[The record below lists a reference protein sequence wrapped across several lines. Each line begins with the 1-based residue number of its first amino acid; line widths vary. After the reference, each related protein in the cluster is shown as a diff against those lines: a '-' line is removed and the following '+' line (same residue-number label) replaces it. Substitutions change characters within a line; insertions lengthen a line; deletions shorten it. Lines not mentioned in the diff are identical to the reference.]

1 MVSIFT
7 SILKDALGFL
17 VKKSRGYVAD
27 KLKDGDVVD
36 QKLFSWIVNEIQN
49 INLKLDAGAKSDL
62 GASLLTLKE
71 GFILLNTVLV
81 KDQSGEDRTETSDE
95 GSEAEGGL
103 QSDSRTSAA
112 YLSCITSFLT
122 GKMKNLQISN
132 LVDAK
137 KEALFEANKRFS
149 EARVHATKAFSN
161 KALTL
166 VDRVLAMNVRLIATI
181 LEKVE
186 NPLIVLPVCRSC
198 LEELHLMPE
207 VEKNFLVEVTGGVKA
222 KIGKEERRQIISTV
236 CQINRL
242 VYDVTKM
249 VGDGKG
255 LLLWPYIK
263 VNDKKI
269 DPLRDSR
276 VARTLRK
283 QNMDHCC
290 LTRSFGLQEDEE
302 QRSLKSATGI
312 ATNSL
317 GHIFMIDEV
326 DGSIKVFDTTGRFLS
341 AFSVPPS
348 VPPVENIFRSYSE
361 LKSIDTDRNDNIYV
375 LQVTT
380 IPGEKR
386 CNFINEIFVFKK
398 PESDS
403 SQSIFASGKSVE
415 KAEIFRVMHDQKLLL
430 LGRETDLFNSPSE
443 VLMELE
449 YLVYKCEVFNE
460 SGAYRAKKG
469 KSLIGGRNR
478 VDMIITSDNDAVI
491 LDSGVVYM
499 IKDCKSKSRLKKK
512 KMFEVDNARAIAY
525 YHISE
530 QIIIVS
536 NSVKPEIP
544 SLVSIYNKDGT
555 FDRSIHFEVGE
566 NYGIKGVSVTRDGV
580 ICISA
585 NSVDPPKG
593 KVIVL

>member
-1 MVSIFT
+1 MVSIGT

-17 VKKSRGYVAD
+17 VKKGRGYVAD

-36 QKLFSWIVNEIQN
+36 QKLCSWIVNEIEG
-49 INLKLDAGAKSDL
+49 INLKLDAGAKRDL
-62 GASLLTLKE
+62 GGSLSILKE
-71 GFILLNTVLV
+71 GLILLNTVLV
-81 KDQSGEDRTETSDE
+81 KDQSCEDSTETSDE
-95 GSEAEGGL
+95 GGEAEGSL
-103 QSDSRTSAA
+103 QSDPHTSAA
-112 YLSCITSFLT
+112 KLSCITSVLT

-132 LVDAK
+132 LVDSK

-166 VDRVLAMNVRLIATI
+166 VDRLLAMNVRLIATI

-317 GHIFMIDEV
+317 GQFLVIDKV
-326 DGSIKVFDTTGRFLS
+326 DGFIKVFDTTGRFLS
-341 AFSVPPS
+341 SFSVPPQEH
-348 VPPVENIFRSYSE
+348 VVCKPK

-375 LQVTT
+375 LQVTW
-380 IPGEKR
+380 ISDDAL
-386 CNFINEIFVFKK
+386 FINQIFVFDKN
-398 PESDS
+398 
-403 SQSIFASGKSVE
+403 
-415 KAEIFRVMHDQKLLL
+415 AEIQHKFDCGHKTFEADIVRVIHDHSLIV
-430 LGRETDLFNSPSE
+430 LGQEMDLDHSE
-443 VLMELE
+443 GFEE
-449 YLVYKCEVFNE
+449 EEVYMIYTSKMRDR
-460 SGAYRAKKG
+460 SGAYRDTVG
-469 KSLIGGRNR
+469 NRSSIR
-478 VDMIITSDNDAVI
+478 VDNLVDVMINSDNHAMILGSCFVYVNKHRIPKLHDGIYATYRLFRLSPTIDACAI
-491 LDSGVVYM
+491 VYH
-499 IKDCKSKSRLKKK
+499 
-512 KMFEVDNARAIAY
+512 
-525 YHISE
+525 HISE

-536 NSVKPEIP
+536 HPWLPGIP
-544 SLVSIYNKDGT
+544 SLVLIYSKDGT
-555 FDRSIHFEVGE
+555 FDRSIHFEVE
-566 NYGIKGVSVTRDGV
+566 KNYQIKGVSVTRDGL

-585 NSVDPPKG
+585 DSKDPPIG

>member
-1 MVSIFT
+1 MVSIGT

-17 VKKSRGYVAD
+17 VKKGRGYVAD

-36 QKLFSWIVNEIQN
+36 QKLCSWIVNEIEG
-49 INLKLDAGAKSDL
+49 INLKLDAGAKRDL
-62 GASLLTLKE
+62 GASLSILKE
-71 GFILLNTVLV
+71 GLILLNTVLV
-81 KDQSGEDRTETSDE
+81 KDQSCEDSTETSDE
-95 GSEAEGGL
+95 GGEAEGSL
-103 QSDSRTSAA
+103 QSDPHTSAA
-112 YLSCITSFLT
+112 KLSCITSVLT

-132 LVDAK
+132 LVDSK

-166 VDRVLAMNVRLIATI
+166 VDRLLAMNVRLIATI

-207 VEKNFLVEVTGGVKA
+207 VEKNFLVEVTGGVRA
-222 KIGKEERRQIISTV
+222 KIGKEARRQIISAV
-236 CQINRL
+236 CQMDRL

-249 VGDGKG
+249 VSDGKG

-263 VNDKKI
+263 VDDEKI

-290 LTRSFGLQEDEE
+290 LTWSFGQQEDEE

-317 GHIFMIDEV
+317 GQFLVIDKV
-326 DGSIKVFDTTGRFLS
+326 DGFIKVFDTTGRFLS
-341 AFSVPPS
+341 SFSVPPQEH
-348 VPPVENIFRSYSE
+348 VVCKPK

-375 LQVTT
+375 LQVTW
-380 IPGEKR
+380 ISDDAL
-386 CNFINEIFVFKK
+386 FINQIFVFDKN
-398 PESDS
+398 
-403 SQSIFASGKSVE
+403 
-415 KAEIFRVMHDQKLLL
+415 AEIQHKFECGHKTFEADIVRVIHDHSLIV
-430 LGRETDLFNSPSE
+430 LGQEMDLDHSE
-443 VLMELE
+443 GFEE
-449 YLVYKCEVFNE
+449 EEVYMIYTSKMRDR
-460 SGAYRAKKG
+460 SGAYRDTVG
-469 KSLIGGRNR
+469 NRSSIR
-478 VDMIITSDNDAVI
+478 VDNLVDVMINSDNHAMILGSCFVYVNKHRIPKLHDGIYATYRLFRLSPTIDACAI
-491 LDSGVVYM
+491 VYH
-499 IKDCKSKSRLKKK
+499 
-512 KMFEVDNARAIAY
+512 
-525 YHISE
+525 HISE

-536 NSVKPEIP
+536 HPWLPGIP
-544 SLVSIYNKDGT
+544 SLVLIYSKDGT
-555 FDRSIHFEVGE
+555 FDRSIHFEVE
-566 NYGIKGVSVTRDGV
+566 KNYQIKGVSVTRDGL

-585 NSVDPPKG
+585 DSKDPPIG

>member
-1 MVSIFT
+1 M
-7 SILKDALGFL
+7 
-17 VKKSRGYVAD
+17 AD

-62 GASLLTLKE
+62 GASLFTLKE

-103 QSDSRTSAA
+103 QSDSHTLAA

-137 KEALFEANKRFS
+137 KEALFEAKKRFR

-166 VDRVLAMNVRLIATI
+166 VDRVLAMNVRLIAAI

-222 KIGKEERRQIISTV
+222 KISKEERRQIISTV

-290 LTRSFGLQEDEE
+290 LTRSFGQQEDEE

-317 GHIFMIDEV
+317 GHIFMIDKV

-348 VPPVENIFRSYSE
+348 VPPVENIFGNSE

-386 CNFINEIFVFKK
+386 SNFINEIFVFKK

-430 LGRETDLFNSPSE
+430 LVQETDLYNSPSE
-443 VLMELE
+443 VWMPLE

-460 SGAYRAKKG
+460 SGAYRAEKG

-512 KMFEVDNARAIAY
+512 EMFEVDNARAIAY

-536 NSVKPEIP
+536 DSVKPEIP

-555 FDRSIHFEVGE
+555 FDRSIHFKVEK
-566 NYGIKGVSVTRDGV
+566 NYWIGGVSVTRDGV

-585 NSVDPPKG
+585 NSEHPPQG

>member
-1 MVSIFT
+1 M
-7 SILKDALGFL
+7 
-17 VKKSRGYVAD
+17 AD

-62 GASLLTLKE
+62 GASLFTLKE

-103 QSDSRTSAA
+103 QSDSHTLAA

-137 KEALFEANKRFS
+137 KEALFEAKKRFR

-222 KIGKEERRQIISTV
+222 KISKEERRQIISTV

-263 VNDKKI
+263 VNDEKI

-276 VARTLRK
+276 VARSLRK

-317 GHIFMIDEV
+317 GHIFMIDKV

-348 VPPVENIFRSYSE
+348 FPPVENIFGNSE

-386 CNFINEIFVFKK
+386 SNFINEIFVFKK

-430 LGRETDLFNSPSE
+430 LVQEIDLYNSPSE
-443 VLMELE
+443 VWMQLE

-512 KMFEVDNARAIAY
+512 EMFEVDNARAIAY

-530 QIIIVS
+530 KIIIVS

>member
-1 MVSIFT
+1 MVSIGT

-17 VKKSRGYVAD
+17 VKKGRGYVAD

-36 QKLFSWIVNEIQN
+36 QKLCSWIVNEIEG
-49 INLKLDAGAKSDL
+49 INLKLDAGAKRDL
-62 GASLLTLKE
+62 GASLSTLKE
-71 GFILLNTVLV
+71 GLILLNTVLV
-81 KDQSGEDRTETSDE
+81 KDQSCEDSTETSDE
-95 GSEAEGGL
+95 GGEAEGSL
-103 QSDSRTSAA
+103 QSDPHTSAA
-112 YLSCITSFLT
+112 KLSCITSVLT

-132 LVDAK
+132 LVDSK

-166 VDRVLAMNVRLIATI
+166 VDRLLAMNVRLIATI

-207 VEKNFLVEVTGGVKA
+207 VEKNFLVEVTGGVRA
-222 KIGKEERRQIISTV
+222 KIGKEARRQIISAV
-236 CQINRL
+236 CQMDRL

-249 VGDGKG
+249 VSDGKG

-263 VNDKKI
+263 VDDEKI

-290 LTRSFGLQEDEE
+290 LTRSFGQQEDEE

-317 GHIFMIDEV
+317 GQFLVIDEV
-326 DGSIKVFDTTGRFLS
+326 DGFIKVFDTTGRFLS
-341 AFSVPPS
+341 SFSVPPQEH
-348 VPPVENIFRSYSE
+348 VVCEPK

-375 LQVTT
+375 LQVTW
-380 IPGEKR
+380 ISDDAL
-386 CNFINEIFVFKK
+386 FINQIFVFDKN
-398 PESDS
+398 
-403 SQSIFASGKSVE
+403 
-415 KAEIFRVMHDQKLLL
+415 AEIQHKFDCGHKTFKADIVRVIHDHSLIV
-430 LGRETDLFNSPSE
+430 LGQEMDVDHSE
-443 VLMELE
+443 GFDEE
-449 YLVYKCEVFNE
+449 EVYMIYTSKMRDR
-460 SGAYRAKKG
+460 SGAYRDTVG
-469 KSLIGGRNR
+469 NR
-478 VDMIITSDNDAVI
+478 SSIIVDNLVDVMINSDNHAMILGSCFVYVNKHRIPKLHDGIYATYTLFRLSPTIDACAI
-491 LDSGVVYM
+491 VYH
-499 IKDCKSKSRLKKK
+499 
-512 KMFEVDNARAIAY
+512 
-525 YHISE
+525 HISE

-536 NSVKPEIP
+536 HPWLPGIP
-544 SLVSIYNKDGT
+544 SLVLIYSKDGT
-555 FDRSIHFEVGE
+555 FDRSIHFEVE
-566 NYGIKGVSVTRDGV
+566 RNYQIKGVSVTRDGL

-585 NSVDPPKG
+585 DSEDPPIG